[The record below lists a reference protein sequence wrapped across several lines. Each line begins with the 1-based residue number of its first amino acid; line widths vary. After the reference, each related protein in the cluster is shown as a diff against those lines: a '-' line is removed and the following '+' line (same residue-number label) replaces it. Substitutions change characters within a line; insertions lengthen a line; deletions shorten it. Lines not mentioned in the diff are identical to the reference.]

1 MNNLL
6 TALCAASAEISNPV
20 RDSKNPHFR
29 TNYASLESVL
39 AAVAS
44 PLQKHGLVLTQTTE
58 PTENDVLLRTTLWHA
73 KSGERLDSTILL
85 NPSKKDPQGVAGA
98 ATYYRRLAIKALLGL
113 AETDDDGNEASG
125 HVPQHQP
132 QQQAQAKPR
141 VNANKV
147 VEKLG
152 GEIVETGMELIGAMR
167 ECKTVDALNAV
178 AQRAKKL
185 PDAERAEARGV
196 YTDMLAKL
204 GG

>member
-6 TALCAASAEISNPV
+6 QALCAASAEISNPV

-39 AAVAS
+39 AAVTM

-58 PTENDVLLRTTLWHA
+58 PTENDVLLRTSLWHA
-73 KSGERLDSTILL
+73 KTGERIDSTILL

-125 HVPQHQP
+125 HAPQHAQP
-132 QQQAQAKPR
+132 QPKPR
-141 VNANKV
+141 ANAEKV
-147 VEKLG
+147 VAKLG

-167 ECKTVDALNAV
+167 ECKTVEALNAV